1 MKYLH
6 ISVTTK
12 ILNLHSHRPV
22 KIDMN
27 LDIFDNNP
35 ILTANEYRSI
45 YKCHTKNSPK
55 FPPLEVRFL
64 ATFVNMYYIK
74 KTMAVCFF
82 LSILMSA
89 CFVIYQQR

>member
-1 MKYLH
+1 MSY
-6 ISVTTK
+6 
-12 ILNLHSHRPV
+12 
-22 KIDMN
+22 
-27 LDIFDNNP
+27 
-35 ILTANEYRSI
+35 
-45 YKCHTKNSPK
+45 KNSPK

-82 LSILMSA
+82 LSILMSV